1 MSCEKNEGSVTAAE
15 REQLV
20 LQAQELLELAGYT
33 MVLVIA
39 SGDDGTSISSLPEMS
54 AFEIA
59 GVMDFMSRSLRAEH
73 QAEAIEERHGAVH

>member
-1 MSCEKNEGSVTAAE
+1 MSCETAEEAVTAEE
-15 REQLV
+15 RERLV
-20 LQAQELLELAGYT
+20 VQAQELLEKAGYG

-59 GVMDFMSRSLRAEH
+59 GVMDFMSRSLRVEH
-73 QAEAIEERHGAVH
+73 QAEAIEERHGAIH